1 MRPPVKSWMAKEKLP
16 LNNSKESSEKTMKV
30 KLILVAL
37 AGAAISGCTT
47 TPAHQCQLVNQKGQC
62 ASMEDSYKAAM
73 SKSGKRVDLKQ
84 ESVFDSSSKQ
94 IAVKEA
100 AEPIFTGQATLYP
113 EPGQQ
118 GTPVFKQPRVHRVW
132 IPPYVDADG
141 NLRSGEYAYFSTPG
155 QWNYGTMKKP
165 GSAAASTMFG
175 PSRGDNYGV
184 NIQNTNKNI
193 VGGTNAAVPTAPS
206 PNGQNGAPPAPA
218 AVGSQIQG
226 QPPRGNSQTGQ
237 IQSVDPTAIPV
248 DGITQPVQRFN

>member
-1 MRPPVKSWMAKEKLP
+1 M
-16 LNNSKESSEKTMKV
+16 NV

-37 AGAAISGCTT
+37 AGTVIGGCTT
-47 TPAHQCQLVNQKGQC
+47 TPAHQCQLANQKGQC

-84 ESVFDSSSKQ
+84 ETIFDGSTKTVGTKQ
-94 IAVKEA
+94 DQG

-165 GSAAASTMFG
+165 GSASASTMFG

-193 VGGTNAAVPTAPS
+193 VGGTNAAVPPS
-206 PNGQNGAPPAPA
+206 PGANGAPPAPA
-218 AVGSQIQG
+218 PVGVQIPG
-226 QPPRGNSQTGQ
+226 QTPPRGNSQTGQ